1 MPSYDTLI
9 RNARIVDGSGNPW
22 RRGDVAI
29 TGDTIAAV
37 TALGAIPPE
46 HAGSVVDA
54 KDTVVSPGFIDIQS
68 HSIFPLM
75 RDGRCLS
82 KIVQGVTTEI
92 MGEGWTPT
100 PVGGLI
106 KDPVASS
113 IVGDDLSDEWRERM
127 STWRRFGDWLD
138 ALVETGVSPNV
149 GSYLGGGTVRSYAKG
164 MAMGRPTADELN
176 VMRRVTAES
185 MEDGAF
191 GVSYALIYP
200 PDAYTDTEELVEVSK
215 VVAKHGGT
223 YITHLRSESVGIFEA
238 LEEALTIGREAEV
251 PVEVYH
257 LKAAGPESWWR
268 MPGVIARIER
278 ARAAGLDVT
287 ADMYPYSG
295 SGTGLTA
302 ILPTWTAADGALY
315 RNLADPAA
323 RTKVREELEAS
334 QRYGRATGMGL
345 ETRDGPHGIMPLG
358 FRLPEHQQYVGMRLD
373 EIADARGQDWIEAVL
388 DLLVAEQQR
397 IGTIYFSMDEANLD
411 LQAPLPWVKFSS
423 DAGGFDPAWAKE
435 KGPLHP
441 RAYGTFPRAIRR
453 YVREKRLITLED
465 AVRKMS
471 SSVAD
476 RLGITDRGSL
486 REGMKADVLLF
497 DPATITDHA
506 TFEEPHQLATGVS
519 HVWVN
524 GTLVVEDGNHT
535 GATPGRFVK
544 GQGAR

>member
-1 MPSYDTLI
+1 MPTYDTLI

-22 RRGDVAI
+22 RRGEVAI
-29 TGDTIAAV
+29 SGDTIAAV
-37 TALGAIPPE
+37 TAPGAIPSE
-46 HAGSVVDA
+46 HARSVVDA

-100 PVGGLI
+100 PVGGHI
-106 KDPVASS
+106 TDPVATS
-113 IVGDDLSDEWRERM
+113 IVGDDLSDEWRQRM
-127 STWRRFGDWLD
+127 KTWRRFGDWLD
-138 ALVETGVSPNV
+138 AFVDSGVSPNV
-149 GSYLGGGTVRSYAKG
+149 GSYLGGGTVRAYAKG

-176 VMRRVTAES
+176 VMRRVTEES

-215 VVAKHGGT
+215 VVARHGGT
-223 YITHLRSESVGIFEA
+223 YITHLRSESTGIFEA

-268 MPGVIARIER
+268 MAGVIDRIER

-315 RNLADPAA
+315 RNLADPAVRA
-323 RTKVREELEAS
+323 KVRSELEAS
-334 QRYGRATGMGL
+334 QRYGTSTGMGL

-388 DLLVAEQQR
+388 DLLVAEKQR

-411 LQAPLPWVKFSS
+411 LQVPLPWVKFSS
-423 DAGGFDPAWAKE
+423 DAGGFDPAWAKAE
-435 KGPLHP
+435 GPLHP

-453 YVREKRLITLED
+453 YAREKRLITLED

-486 REGMKADVLLF
+486 REGMKADVILF

-506 TFEEPHQLATGVS
+506 TFEDPHQLATGVS

-524 GTLVVEDGNHT
+524 GTLVVEDGSHT

-544 GQGAR
+544 GQGAQ

>member
-106 KDPVASS
+106 TDPVASS
-113 IVGDDLSDEWRERM
+113 IVGDDLSDEWRELM

-215 VVAKHGGT
+215 VVARHGGT

-315 RNLADPAA
+315 RNLADPAV

-373 EIADARGQDWIEAVL
+373 EIAGRRKIEMGDARIGGL
-388 DLLVAEQQR
+388 DRRARVDVELARKQR
-397 IGTIYFSMDEANLD
+397 
-411 LQAPLPWVKFSS
+411 
-423 DAGGFDPAWAKE
+423 
-435 KGPLHP
+435 H
-441 RAYGTFPRAIRR
+441 
-453 YVREKRLITLED
+453 
-465 AVRKMS
+465 
-471 SSVAD
+471 
-476 RLGITDRGSL
+476 
-486 REGMKADVLLF
+486 
-497 DPATITDHA
+497 
-506 TFEEPHQLATGVS
+506 
-519 HVWVN
+519 
-524 GTLVVEDGNHT
+524 
-535 GATPGRFVK
+535 GA
-544 GQGAR
+544 